1 MTQLI
6 PNRLLVA
13 VEIRLNHRSKLPR
26 LTGKLTDWSDEFLLP
41 NLCEM
46 DGQEPFA
53 KVYACW
59 NDEGIAFACKVQCP
73 DKKFR
78 CDPASFWK
86 GDNLRICTD
95 MRDTR
100 DIHRATRYCQQ
111 FFVLPTGGG
120 KMRSEAIGGS
130 SPIHRAKENA
140 SPIKAGM
147 IPVAANITKRGY
159 SIEAILPASLLSGF
173 DPAEHPRIGFYYM
186 LEDLALGQ
194 QYLTVGDDLYWHVD
208 PSMWATAVL
217 AR

>member
-1 MTQLI
+1 MAQLI
-6 PNRLLVA
+6 PNRLLLDF
-13 VEIRLNHRSKLPR
+13 EIRLNHRSKLPR

-41 NLCEM
+41 NLCEI
-46 DGQEPFA
+46 DGQNPFA
-53 KVYACW
+53 NVYACW
-59 NDEGIAFACKVQCP
+59 NDEGIAIACRVTCQ
-73 DKKFR
+73 DKKFH
-78 CDPASFWK
+78 CDPATFWK

-120 KMRSEAIGGS
+120 KKQSEPVGGS

-140 SPIKAGM
+140 PPVKVGM
-147 IPVAANITKRGY
+147 IPVAATVTKRDY
-159 SIEAILPASLLSGF
+159 TIEAVLPASLLSGF

-194 QYLTVGDDLYWHVD
+194 QFLTVGDDLYWHVD

>member
-1 MTQLI
+1 MPQLI
-6 PNRLLVA
+6 PNRLLMDF
-13 VEIRLNHRSKLPR
+13 EIRLNHRSKLPR

-41 NLCEM
+41 NLGEL

-59 NDEGIAFACKVQCP
+59 NDDGIAVACKVDCP

-78 CDPASFWK
+78 CDPATFWK

-120 KMRSEAIGGS
+120 KKRDQPVAGS
-130 SPIHRAKENA
+130 APINRAKENA
-140 SPIKAGM
+140 PPISTGRIK
-147 IPVAANITKRGY
+147 VSANVTKKGY
-159 SIEAILPASLLSGF
+159 GLEAMLPSSALSGF
-173 DPAEHPRIGFYYM
+173 EPSEHSRIGFYYM
-186 LEDLALGQ
+186 LEDMARGQ
-194 QYLTVGDDLYWHVD
+194 QFLTVGDDLYWHID
-208 PSMWATAVL
+208 PSTWATAVL